1 MINKTGFD
9 ILEDKIAEL
18 SNEKNNIFDIYLEL
32 DDLKSD
38 LTPNFGEVLKYSL
51 ATSAILEQ
59 QGMLESY
66 FHIGGGATLL
76 HIANTIGIENISS
89 WRGTHD
95 MDIVVTKYGV
105 RGALKSFFSEY
116 EEYNSSS
123 VKNKKKIEIKEI
135 KANEGVQLDLYVPT
149 KNQKS
154 INIDGT
160 KISSRMLK
168 ELKTINVLGIKTRV
182 PKLHDLLAMKIN
194 ISTDGTGLPRSKDM
208 SDIINLIGCIEKNQ
222 DIKEKY
228 NTNED
233 LAGYLYDKM
242 YFNDPLMPE
251 RLYKIINN
259 SKKHKLDYIISAP
272 SLNLINKYKAIVEE
286 NRDDKSED

>member
-1 MINKTGFD
+1 MVNNSAFG
-9 ILEDKIAEL
+9 ILEDKILER
-18 SNEKNNIFDIYLEL
+18 SDEKNNIFDIYLGL
-32 DDLKSD
+32 GDLKSK
-38 LTPNFGEVLKYSL
+38 LTPSFGEVLKYTL
-51 ATSAILEQ
+51 ATSVILEQ

-95 MDIVVTKYGV
+95 MDIIVTNYGV
-105 RGALKSFFSEY
+105 RGALESFFSEY

-123 VKNKKKIEIKEI
+123 IKNKKKIEIKDPTA
-135 KANEGVQLDLYVPT
+135 KDKVQLDLYLPT
-149 KNQKS
+149 KNQKN

-160 KISSRMLK
+160 IISSRMLK

-194 ISTDGTGLPRSKDM
+194 ISTEETGLPRSKDM
-208 SDIINLIGCIEKNQ
+208 SDIINLIGCIERNQ

-233 LAGYLYDKM
+233 LAGYLYNKM
-242 YFNDPLMPE
+242 YFNNSLMPE
-251 RLYKIINN
+251 RLYKIIDN

-272 SLNLINKYKAIVEE
+272 SLNLINKYKTIVEE
-286 NRDDKSED
+286 NRDED